1 MKKFSNKKTII
12 FQAEKNFY
20 VFLKKIADELGITM
34 SELIRDALFEKH
46 VKKWF
51 RKRYVG

>member
-1 MKKFSNKKTII
+1 MKKFHNKKTII
-12 FQAEKNFY
+12 FIVEKDFY

-34 SELIRDALFEKH
+34 SELIRDALYEKH
-46 VKKWF
+46 VEKWF